1 MGNIEAIGG
10 RLREWERSGEV
21 EVVKCDESV
30 TKCDRNAPKGLRG
43 LEVGATPTD
52 LSSLVGWR

>member
-21 EVVKCDESV
+21 EVVKCDENV
-30 TKCDRNAPKGLRG
+30 TGVTETRAR
-43 LEVGATPTD
+43 V
-52 LSSLVGWR
+52 